1 MQSGYTARDRFSHDT
16 AQGILCICQA
26 IVLNII
32 EPRREKTIILVSDLF
47 PCKSSCTAGMK
58 NTVQEFLLHH
68 DLLGV
73 QIFHIMEKGLFIV
86 QMIKS
91 KANNVCMRGQD
102 N

>member
-1 MQSGYTARDRFSHDT
+1 MSHDSPV
-16 AQGILCICQA
+16 
-26 IVLNII
+26 IVSGVKCLFFLLNGTNS
-32 EPRREKTIILVSDLF
+32 RTTSLNVFVD
-47 PCKSSCTAGMK
+47 GMK
-58 NTVQEFLLHH
+58 HTVQEFLLHH

>member
-1 MQSGYTARDRFSHDT
+1 MCMS
-16 AQGILCICQA
+16 ICLNKWLLC
-26 IVLNII
+26 VN
-32 EPRREKTIILVSDLF
+32 VF
-47 PCKSSCTAGMK
+47 PQDPHLYGMK
-58 NTVQEFLLHH
+58 HTVQEFLLHH

-86 QMIKS
+86 QMIKG

>member
-1 MQSGYTARDRFSHDT
+1 MLHTKFRENRHAGSGEEDFLRVF
-16 AQGILCICQA
+16 
-26 IVLNII
+26 
-32 EPRREKTIILVSDLF
+32 TIY
-47 PCKSSCTAGMK
+47 GMK
-58 NTVQEFLLHH
+58 HTVQEFLLHH

-91 KANNVCMRGQD
+91 KANNACLRGQD

>member
-1 MQSGYTARDRFSHDT
+1 MCRWLLGGESPPDPPYIYITY
-16 AQGILCICQA
+16 IY
-26 IVLNII
+26 
-32 EPRREKTIILVSDLF
+32 
-47 PCKSSCTAGMK
+47 GMK
-58 NTVQEFLLHH
+58 HTVQEFLLHH

>member
-1 MQSGYTARDRFSHDT
+1 MTHQPGVYVPLRALF
-16 AQGILCICQA
+16 
-26 IVLNII
+26 
-32 EPRREKTIILVSDLF
+32 LVFGHLVEL
-47 PCKSSCTAGMK
+47 PYGMK
-58 NTVQEFLLHH
+58 HTVQEFLLHH

-86 QMIKS
+86 QMIKR

>member
-1 MQSGYTARDRFSHDT
+1 
-16 AQGILCICQA
+16 
-26 IVLNII
+26 
-32 EPRREKTIILVSDLF
+32 
-47 PCKSSCTAGMK
+47 MK
-58 NTVQEFLLHH
+58 HTVQEFLLHH

-102 N
+102 NWWMITPEIQVFVYTKLGVTYGHELQTYTQLFDILFYQASSFKL

>member
-1 MQSGYTARDRFSHDT
+1 MTKMAATPMYGKIPLK
-16 AQGILCICQA
+16 ILCMYVCIY
-26 IVLNII
+26 IHIY
-32 EPRREKTIILVSDLF
+32 
-47 PCKSSCTAGMK
+47 GMK
-58 NTVQEFLLHH
+58 HTVQEFLLHH

>member
-1 MQSGYTARDRFSHDT
+1 MLIGQC
-16 AQGILCICQA
+16 GILSMIHTP
-26 IVLNII
+26 IYPDLK
-32 EPRREKTIILVSDLF
+32 REKSINVASFLY
-47 PCKSSCTAGMK
+47 GMK
-58 NTVQEFLLHH
+58 HTVQEFSLHH

>member
-1 MQSGYTARDRFSHDT
+1 MYHLNVYFSIN
-16 AQGILCICQA
+16 ILCYKLSIY
-26 IVLNII
+26 
-32 EPRREKTIILVSDLF
+32 
-47 PCKSSCTAGMK
+47 GMK
-58 NTVQEFLLHH
+58 HTVQEFLLHH

>member
-1 MQSGYTARDRFSHDT
+1 MHLISSAGFKFQSETRVRDTHMS
-16 AQGILCICQA
+16 
-26 IVLNII
+26 
-32 EPRREKTIILVSDLF
+32 LVMRKPIF
-47 PCKSSCTAGMK
+47 AYGMK
-58 NTVQEFLLHH
+58 HTVQEFLLHH

-73 QIFHIMEKGLFIV
+73 QIFHIIEKGLFIV

>member
-1 MQSGYTARDRFSHDT
+1 MTKCYRDFM
-16 AQGILCICQA
+16 
-26 IVLNII
+26 
-32 EPRREKTIILVSDLF
+32 PKTLLY
-47 PCKSSCTAGMK
+47 GMK
-58 NTVQEFLLHH
+58 HTVQEFLLHH

-86 QMIKS
+86 QMIKG

>member
-1 MQSGYTARDRFSHDT
+1 M
-16 AQGILCICQA
+16 
-26 IVLNII
+26 NIGQWS
-32 EPRREKTIILVSDLF
+32 SDQVYIY
-47 PCKSSCTAGMK
+47 GMK
-58 NTVQEFLLHH
+58 HTVQEFLLHH

-73 QIFHIMEKGLFIV
+73 PIFHFMEKGLFIV

>member
-1 MQSGYTARDRFSHDT
+1 MFSAYFRVFWT
-16 AQGILCICQA
+16 KKVFG
-26 IVLNII
+26 
-32 EPRREKTIILVSDLF
+32 PRTKKQEYRYIY
-47 PCKSSCTAGMK
+47 GMK
-58 NTVQEFLLHH
+58 HTVQEFLLHQ

>member
-1 MQSGYTARDRFSHDT
+1 MDIQYSADFRISKNRIMDIQKSIYGY
-16 AQGILCICQA
+16 
-26 IVLNII
+26 
-32 EPRREKTIILVSDLF
+32 
-47 PCKSSCTAGMK
+47 GMK
-58 NTVQEFLLHH
+58 HTVQEFLLHH

>member
-1 MQSGYTARDRFSHDT
+1 MQQQKIARDLKFRIKEEEGFDYVAKTKALISCAVT
-16 AQGILCICQA
+16 AQLICSFVFA
-26 IVLNII
+26 Y
-32 EPRREKTIILVSDLF
+32 
-47 PCKSSCTAGMK
+47 GMK
-58 NTVQEFLLHH
+58 HTVQEFMLHH

-73 QIFHIMEKGLFIV
+73 QIFHIIEKGLFIV

>member
-1 MQSGYTARDRFSHDT
+1 MGQNDLTFW
-16 AQGILCICQA
+16 GIFANPLFNRQ
-26 IVLNII
+26 
-32 EPRREKTIILVSDLF
+32 KKQLVF
-47 PCKSSCTAGMK
+47 FFYFHKPNGMK
-58 NTVQEFLLHH
+58 HTVQDFLLHH

-73 QIFHIMEKGLFIV
+73 LIFHIMEKGLFIV

>member
-1 MQSGYTARDRFSHDT
+1 MFHTVSFKSVQC
-16 AQGILCICQA
+16 L
-26 IVLNII
+26 
-32 EPRREKTIILVSDLF
+32 EKIFTINAYDGQPGCVNKYAF
-47 PCKSSCTAGMK
+47 PSTLKLIYGMK
-58 NTVQEFLLHH
+58 HTVQEFLLHH

>member
-1 MQSGYTARDRFSHDT
+1 MYIKILQIKSM
-16 AQGILCICQA
+16 GIEK
-26 IVLNII
+26 LNGHIFFKLAHYI
-32 EPRREKTIILVSDLF
+32 HILVS
-47 PCKSSCTAGMK
+47 SIVYGMK
-58 NTVQEFLLHH
+58 HTVQEFLLHH

>member
-1 MQSGYTARDRFSHDT
+1 MRRH
-16 AQGILCICQA
+16 
-26 IVLNII
+26 II
-32 EPRREKTIILVSDLF
+32 IWADIASLF
-47 PCKSSCTAGMK
+47 FLFGMK
-58 NTVQEFLLHH
+58 HTVQEFLLHH

-86 QMIKS
+86 QMINS

>member
-1 MQSGYTARDRFSHDT
+1 MPFLD
-16 AQGILCICQA
+16 
-26 IVLNII
+26 
-32 EPRREKTIILVSDLF
+32 
-47 PCKSSCTAGMK
+47 GMK
-58 NTVQEFLLHH
+58 HTVQEFLLHH

>member
-1 MQSGYTARDRFSHDT
+1 MQ
-16 AQGILCICQA
+16 CK
-26 IVLNII
+26 NIYKCNFVI
-32 EPRREKTIILVSDLF
+32 N
-47 PCKSSCTAGMK
+47 GMK
-58 NTVQEFLLHH
+58 HTVQEFLLHH

-73 QIFHIMEKGLFIV
+73 PIFHIMEKGLFIV

>member
-1 MQSGYTARDRFSHDT
+1 MDFFRGFVT
-16 AQGILCICQA
+16 
-26 IVLNII
+26 
-32 EPRREKTIILVSDLF
+32 ILVSCGFCSVYLY
-47 PCKSSCTAGMK
+47 GMK
-58 NTVQEFLLHH
+58 HTVQEFLLHH

>member
-1 MQSGYTARDRFSHDT
+1 MLYYYCGDFE
-16 AQGILCICQA
+16 
-26 IVLNII
+26 LN
-32 EPRREKTIILVSDLF
+32 V
-47 PCKSSCTAGMK
+47 CGMK
-58 NTVQEFLLHH
+58 HTVQEFLLHH

>member
-1 MQSGYTARDRFSHDT
+1 MFAN
-16 AQGILCICQA
+16 LA
-26 IVLNII
+26 IVVFGALRVIN
-32 EPRREKTIILVSDLF
+32 
-47 PCKSSCTAGMK
+47 GMK
-58 NTVQEFLLHH
+58 HTVQEFLLHH
-68 DLLGV
+68 DLLDV

>member
-1 MQSGYTARDRFSHDT
+1 MVFFCFCEILFS
-16 AQGILCICQA
+16 L
-26 IVLNII
+26 L
-32 EPRREKTIILVSDLF
+32 LLF
-47 PCKSSCTAGMK
+47 VTKCMIWRLYNVHGLYGMK
-58 NTVQEFLLHH
+58 HTVQEFLLHH
-68 DLLGV
+68 DLFGV

>member
-1 MQSGYTARDRFSHDT
+1 MVLSVFVVDLYVFFRF
-16 AQGILCICQA
+16 LY
-26 IVLNII
+26 
-32 EPRREKTIILVSDLF
+32 
-47 PCKSSCTAGMK
+47 GMK
-58 NTVQEFLLHH
+58 HTVQKFLLHH

-73 QIFHIMEKGLFIV
+73 QIFHIMEKGLFVV